1 MSSLPDLFIGIII
14 VIIVVVIVI
23 LGITITIVIVIIV
36 IVIIVI
42 IVIVIFVMMTKVEY
56 GAVGRYGNAAHSG
69 ARPGKQR
76 YTRRCP
82 RKLDDYHEDLRINL
96 ILVRIIMT
104 IIMRIILSFVI
115 MSGLHKS
122 SNVRINYGGKLSW
135 GKICTFRRLIGTLC
149 VKASNEF
156 SVGSGDAAEIFFLSK
171 GKTAL
176 FWPKASDL
184 IRAPIALGK
193 TGIS

>member
-36 IVIIVI
+36 IVIFVMMTKVEYGAVGRYGNVIVIVIVI
-42 IVIVIFVMMTKVEY
+42 IVIVIIIIIITKVEY

-104 IIMRIILSFVI
+104 IIIRITLSVVI

-122 SNVRINYGGKLSW
+122 SNVRINYGAKLSW
-135 GKICTFRRLIGTLC
+135 GKICTFVQT
-149 VKASNEF
+149 VDWN
-156 SVGSGDAAEIFFLSK
+156 SVC
-171 GKTAL
+171 
-176 FWPKASDL
+176 
-184 IRAPIALGK
+184 
-193 TGIS
+193 

>member
-23 LGITITIVIVIIV
+23 LGITITIV
-36 IVIIVI
+36 IVI

-104 IIMRIILSFVI
+104 IIMRITLRVVI

-122 SNVRINYGGKLSW
+122 SNVRINYGAKLSW

-156 SVGSGDAAEIFFLSK
+156 SVGSGDAAEIFFSLK
-171 GKTAL
+171 GED
-176 FWPKASDL
+176 SL
-184 IRAPIALGK
+184 ILAEGLRPNSGPNCTREDGDFLVV
-193 TGIS
+193 

>member
-23 LGITITIVIVIIV
+23 LGITITIV
-36 IVIIVI
+36 IVI

-104 IIMRIILSFVI
+104 IIIRITLSVVI

-122 SNVRINYGGKLSW
+122 SNVRINYGAKLSW
-135 GKICTFRRLIGTLC
+135 GKICTFRRLIVLY